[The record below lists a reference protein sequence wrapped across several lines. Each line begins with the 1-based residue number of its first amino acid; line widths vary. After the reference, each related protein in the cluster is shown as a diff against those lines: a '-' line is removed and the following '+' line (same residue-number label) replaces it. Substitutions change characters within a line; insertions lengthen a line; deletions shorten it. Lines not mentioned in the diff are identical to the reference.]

1 MKKKILAVFGC
12 VFVLLAC
19 MIPAFAHGYE
29 NSDYPGGRITYYSAI
44 PFSHIVASFEGTDHW
59 IIPPLPGTYSRFSN
73 NAAQTEFP
81 TNPSASHELR
91 IWSSEIEDYR
101 YLNYTSGFNDNV
113 TVMGADLMV
122 WNDYEFLDNG
132 VYDVSN
138 FSLRLSARNFMISKA
153 DLSRFISNSPLIVKD
168 SCTVSC
174 SISITFNAKCADG
187 QVRNYTISSSKSIN
201 ASADQRVSI
210 FNPLSSFAGWP
221 TTLDGNS
228 LFIAVDSLQIDLGFS
243 DLRGGFSLGSLMLR
257 DPRRMQVILDD
268 FKTIKTETIEVPV
281 YIDRPVEVP
290 VPVPMEKLDM
300 FSWIVRPV
308 ESFFELE
315 FYPGISVG
323 GIFTLI
329 LAAAAIFAIFKLL
342 S

>member
-1 MKKKILAVFGC
+1 M
-12 VFVLLAC
+12 
-19 MIPAFAHGYE
+19 
-29 NSDYPGGRITYYSAI
+29 
-44 PFSHIVASFEGTDHW
+44 
-59 IIPPLPGTYSRFSN
+59 
-73 NAAQTEFP
+73 
-81 TNPSASHELR
+81 
-91 IWSSEIEDYR
+91 
-101 YLNYTSGFNDNV
+101 
-113 TVMGADLMV
+113 
-122 WNDYEFLDNG
+122 
-132 VYDVSN
+132 
-138 FSLRLSARNFMISKA
+138 
-153 DLSRFISNSPLIVKD
+153 
-168 SCTVSC
+168 
-174 SISITFNAKCADG
+174 
-187 QVRNYTISSSKSIN
+187 
-201 ASADQRVSI
+201 
-210 FNPLSSFAGWP
+210 SSFAGWP